1 MKLARLVKNGTETF
15 GVISGDKVA
24 TKEDIMYQT
33 GVPIPL
39 SIKDFVFGGWLDE
52 VRDKVSYVQ
61 NLSEFEIMAP
71 IPNPPKIACLA
82 FNYSAHAKEQGME
95 SSKDPVIVLK
105 PRTALT
111 GPYSEIQ
118 CPDFIGKLD
127 YEIELALI
135 IGRNCKNV
143 PEDAVQDVISGYMIL
158 NDVSARD
165 IQFSDG
171 QFGRA
176 KGADTFAPCGPWIT
190 TSDEIT
196 DPQNLAMATMVN
208 GETRQDANTAEM
220 HIKIPQ
226 IVSRLSKIMTLE
238 RGDIISTG
246 TPEGVAMNNKYGY
259 LKDGD
264 NIQMSIDGLGTISN
278 TVRFVKSD

>member
-1 MKLARLVKNGTETF
+1 MASYPEEKWPQER
-15 GVISGDKVA
+15 ISCTRPA
-24 TKEDIMYQT
+24 C
-33 GVPIPL
+33 PIPL
-39 SIKDFVFGGWLDE
+39 SIKDFAFGGWPDE
-52 VRDKVSYVQ
+52 IRDKASYVQ
-61 NLSEFEIMAP
+61 DLSEFEILAP
-71 IPNPPKIACLA
+71 ISSPPKIACLA
-82 FNYSAHAKEQGME
+82 FNYPSHAKEQGVAPP
-95 SSKDPVIVLK
+95 KDPVIVLK

-118 CPDFIGKLD
+118 CPDFISELD

-135 IGRNCKNV
+135 IGKNCKDV
-143 PEDAVQDVISGYMIL
+143 PENAVQDAIAGYMIL

-165 IQFSDG
+165 IQFADG

-190 TSDEIT
+190 TSDEIA
-196 DPQNLAMATMVN
+196 DPQNLAMTTKVN
-208 GETRQDANTAEM
+208 GETRQDANTSEM

-226 IVSRLSKIMTLE
+226 IVSRLSKVMTLE

-246 TPEGVAMNNKYGY
+246 TPDGVAMNSKFGY

-264 NIQMSIDGLGTISN
+264 SVQMSIKGLGMISN
-278 TVRFVKSD
+278 TVRLVTSPA